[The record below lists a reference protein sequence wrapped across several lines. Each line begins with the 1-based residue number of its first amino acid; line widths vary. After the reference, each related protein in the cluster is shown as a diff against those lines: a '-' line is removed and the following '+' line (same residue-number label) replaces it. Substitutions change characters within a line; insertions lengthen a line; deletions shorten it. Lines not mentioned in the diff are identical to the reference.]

1 MMDEMA
7 FKSAQVH
14 ASRHRD
20 QIERSESAGCFHCEV
35 TFPASAISEWVDE
48 AETALCPVCGIDSV
62 IGDASGVPV
71 HEAPFM
77 AAMHAYWFKRAATV

>member
-1 MMDEMA
+1 MDEMA
-7 FKSAQVH
+7 FKSAHVH
-14 ASRHRD
+14 SSQHRD

-35 TFPASAISEWVDE
+35 TFPASAITEWVDE

-77 AAMHAYWFKRAATV
+77 AGMHAYWFKRAGSA

>member
-1 MMDEMA
+1 MDEMA
-7 FKSAQVH
+7 FKSARVH

-35 TFPASAISEWVDE
+35 TFPASAISEWIDE
-48 AETALCPVCGIDSV
+48 AETALCPVCGTDSV

-71 HEAPFM
+71 LEAPFM
-77 AAMHAYWFKRAATV
+77 AAMHGFWFKRAATA